1 MNDFYQETDD
11 NTDRNT
17 DMTDNLTD
25 TTATGLKVRLD
36 RDLKTALL
44 AGDKDTAMIL
54 RGLKSAILYVEVAKG
69 ARDTGLPED
78 ELLTILAKESKKRQ
92 ESAGLYVQ
100 GGSQERAD
108 KELAEKA
115 VIDAY
120 LPAQLDEAA
129 VKNCVAETV
138 AELGATTPQQMGQ
151 VIGAVKQKLGTSA
164 DGSVIARLVKERLS
178 S

>member
-1 MNDFYQETDD
+1 MNDFHQQTDD
-11 NTDRNT
+11 NTDRKT
-17 DMTDNLTD
+17 DNTDNLNDTSTD
-25 TTATGLKVRLD
+25 GLKARID

-44 AGDKDTAMIL
+44 AGEKDTATIL

-78 ELLTILAKESKKRQ
+78 ELLAILAKESKKRQ

-120 LPAQLDEAA
+120 LPAQLDEEA
-129 VKNCVAETV
+129 VRKCVAEAA
-138 AELGATTPQQMGQ
+138 AELGASSPQQMGQ

-164 DGSVIARLVKERLS
+164 DGAVIARLVKERLS